1 MVATLS
7 IIRTYLINKYY
18 ASIILT
24 ANQLIRILKKLS
36 EQKVTF
42 DYFCVLTVAMI
53 YPENFENKIGFD
65 RIRKLLSEKC
75 LSPMGLEKIDEIEFS
90 DDFDILSS
98 KLSATYEFQQLL
110 QFEDFFPSEHYY
122 KISDFLNKIRIE
134 GTFPEVQE
142 VFDLKRSLETVKT
155 ILNFFRNKDTVKYP
169 VLRSMCSSVKTYPY
183 VLEATDRIIDKH
195 GSIKDSA
202 STRLKEIRADLT
214 AKGIQVTK
222 RLNVILRQAQSEGIV
237 DSDTTVSVRNGRGV
251 IPVSAYDKRK
261 IKGLIHDQSASGKT
275 VFIEPEEIVE
285 INNDIVELEY
295 EERREIVRILTTFAD
310 NIRPYIDDLV
320 EANLFLGEIDFI
332 RSKAILGNHLNSIKP
347 VVINKP
353 YISWRRAVHPL
364 LSLTF
369 EKTPG
374 RKVVPLEIVLDEK
387 NRILL
392 ISGPNAGGKSV
403 CLKTVGL
410 LQYMLQCGLT
420 IPVAEGSETGIFK
433 NILIDIGD
441 EQSIDN
447 DLSTYSSHLIN
458 MKFFIKN
465 GNEKTLILID
475 EFGTGTEPLLGGS
488 IAEAILGELNRK
500 KVFGVLTTHYTNL
513 KHYAS
518 LTDGIVNGAMA
529 FDNHLMQPLF
539 QLTIGK
545 PGSSFAFEIARKIGL
560 PEDILAEASGKAG
573 VKNIN
578 YDRHLK
584 DIARDKRYWESK
596 RQSIRQQEKR
606 MEELMAE
613 YEQELSGSK
622 TLRKEIIAKAKDEA
636 QQLLK
641 EANRMI
647 ENTIRQI
654 KESQAEK
661 EKTKDYRQQLEEFKN
676 IVVEETEPAETESE
690 EKIAELIS
698 KAKKIRIEPEVI
710 KKKPVK
716 LVATEQPLK
725 PGDAVRMIDT
735 QAAGEIITIKD
746 KMIQVETG
754 SLRFFVPI
762 DKIERITRSELKKSL
777 RANQVQRGNDP
788 ALVQRNITFKP
799 EIDIRGVRGEEAIN
813 QVRNLIDNALI
824 VQHRNLRI
832 LHGKGNGI
840 LRQLVREYLATVDVV
855 KSFRDEHIEF
865 GGSGITVVEMDF

>member
-1 MVATLS
+1 MSLLLS
-7 IIRTYLINKYY
+7 
-18 ASIILT
+18 
-24 ANQLIRILKKLS
+24 
-36 EQKVTF
+36 F
-42 DYFCVLTVAMI
+42 YFCLLSLFMI

-65 RIRKLLSEKC
+65 RIRSLLYERC
-75 LSPMGLEKIDEIEFS
+75 LSPMGLEKTDALEFT
-90 DDFDILSS
+90 DDFDSLLH
-98 KLSATYEFQQLL
+98 KLSATYEFQQIL
-110 QFEDFFPSEHYY
+110 QFEDFFPSENYY
-122 KISDFLNKIRIE
+122 QISDCLNKIRIE

-142 VFDLKRSLETVKT
+142 VFDLKRSLETVKN
-155 ILNFFRNKDTVKYP
+155 ILNFFRSKDSVKYP
-169 VLRSMCSSVKTYPY
+169 VLSAMCSSVKTYPY
-183 VLEATDRIIDKH
+183 VLDSIDRIIDKR
-195 GSIKDSA
+195 GVIKDSA
-202 STRLKEIRADLT
+202 STRLKEIRSELIG
-214 AKGIQVTK
+214 KSIQVSK
-222 RLNVILRQAQSEGIV
+222 RLNAILKQAQSDGIV
-237 DSDTTVSVRNGRGV
+237 DSDTSVSVRNGRGV

-295 EERREIVRILTTFAD
+295 EERREIVRILTAFAD
-310 NIRPYIDDLV
+310 NVRPYIDDMLESNV
-320 EANLFLGEIDFI
+320 FLGEIDFI
-332 RSKAILGNHLNSIKP
+332 RAKALLGNHLHSLKP
-347 VVINKP
+347 VIANKP
-353 YISWRRAVHPL
+353 FISWKRAIHPI

-369 EKTPG
+369 EKIPG
-374 RKVVPLEIVLDEK
+374 RKVVPLDIVLDERD
-387 NRILL
+387 RILL

-465 GNEKTLILID
+465 GNDKTLVLID
-475 EFGTGTEPLLGGS
+475 EFGTGTEPMLGGS
-488 IAEAILGELNRK
+488 IAEAILGEMNRK
-500 KVFGVLTTHYTNL
+500 KVFGVITTHYTNL
-513 KHYAS
+513 KHFAS
-518 LTDGIVNGAMA
+518 LTEGIINGAMS

-539 QLTIGK
+539 QLLIGK

-560 PEDILAEASGKAG
+560 PEEILAEASEKAG

-584 DIARDKRYWESK
+584 DIARDKRYWEMK

-606 MEELMAE
+606 LEELMAE
-613 YEQELSGSK
+613 YESELSGAK
-622 TLRKEIIAKAKDEA
+622 TLRKEIITRAKDEA

-641 EANRMI
+641 DSNRMI
-647 ENTIRQI
+647 ESTIRQI

-661 EKTKDYRQQLEEFKN
+661 VKTKDVRNQLEEFKSN
-676 IVVEETEPAETESE
+676 VVEETKPLETESE
-690 EKIAELIS
+690 GKIAVLS
-698 KAKKIRIEPEVI
+698 SRAKKIKMEPE
-710 KKKPVK
+710 PVK
-716 LVATEQPLK
+716 EKKVQIPLKEQPLK
-725 PGDAVRMIDT
+725 PGDSVRMIDT
-735 QAAGEIITIKD
+735 QAAGEVIEIKD
-746 KMIQVETG
+746 KMVQVETG
-754 SLRFFVPI
+754 SLRFFVPLN
-762 DKIERITRSELKKSL
+762 KIERISRAELKKSL
-777 RANQVQRGNDP
+777 RANQVISEKDP
-788 ALVQRNITFKP
+788 AIVRRNITFKP

-813 QVRNLIDNALI
+813 QVRELIDNALI

-840 LRQLVREYLATVDVV
+840 LRQLVRQYLDTVDVV
-855 KSFRDEHIEF
+855 KSFRDEHVEF

>member
-1 MVATLS
+1 LS
-7 IIRTYLINKYY
+7 
-18 ASIILT
+18 
-24 ANQLIRILKKLS
+24 
-36 EQKVTF
+36 
-42 DYFCVLTVAMI
+42 MI

-65 RIRKLLSEKC
+65 RIRILLSEKC
-75 LSPMGLEKIDEIEFS
+75 LSPMGQERVQSVKFIDN
-90 DDFDILSS
+90 FDSLSHQ
-98 KLSATYEFQQLL
+98 LSATYEFQQLL
-110 QFEDFFPSEHYY
+110 QFEEYFPSENYY
-122 KISDFLNKIRIE
+122 KISDCLTKIRIE

-142 VFDLKRSLETVKT
+142 VFDLRRSLETVRT
-155 ILNFFRNKDTVKYP
+155 ILNFFRSKDAVKYP
-169 VLRSMCSSVKTYPY
+169 VLQAMCGSVKTYPY
-183 VLEATDRIIDKH
+183 VLDAIDRIIDKR
-195 GSIKDSA
+195 GIIKDNA
-202 STRLKEIRADLT
+202 STRLKEIRADL
-214 AKGIQVTK
+214 AGKSIQVSK
-222 RLNVILRQAQSEGIV
+222 RLHSILKQAQSDGIV
-237 DSDTTVSVRNGRGV
+237 DSDTTASVRNGRGV
-251 IPVSAYDKRK
+251 IPVSSYDKRK

-285 INNDIVELEY
+285 LNNDIVELEY
-295 EERREIVRILTTFAD
+295 EEKREIVRILTALAD
-310 NIRPYIDDLV
+310 NIRPYIDDLL
-320 EANLFLGEIDFI
+320 ESNIFLGEIDFI
-332 RSKAILGNHLNSIKP
+332 RAKALFGNHFNSIKP
-347 VVINKP
+347 VLSNKP
-353 YISWRRAVHPL
+353 LLIWRRAVHPL

-369 EKTPG
+369 EKSTA
-374 RKVVPLEIVLDEK
+374 RKVVPLDMVLDDRD
-387 NRILL
+387 RILL

-458 MKFFIKN
+458 MKYFLKN
-465 GNEKTLILID
+465 GDENTLILID
-475 EFGTGTEPLLGGS
+475 EFGTGTEPMLGGS

-500 KVFGVLTTHYTNL
+500 KVYGVITTHYTNL
-513 KHYAS
+513 KHFAS

-545 PGSSFAFEIARKIGL
+545 PGSSFAFEIAKKIGL

-584 DIARDKRYWESK
+584 DIARDKRYWEGK
-596 RQSIRQQEKR
+596 RQSIRKQEKR
-606 MEELMAE
+606 LEELMAE
-613 YEQELSGSK
+613 YENELSGAK
-622 TLRKEIIAKAKDEA
+622 ALRKEIIAKAKDEA

-641 EANRMI
+641 ESNRII

-661 EKTKDYRQQLEEFKN
+661 EKTKDVRQELEEFKN
-676 IVVEETEPAETESE
+676 IVVEDTKPVQTETE
-690 EKIAELIS
+690 EKIAELSS
-698 KAKKIRIEPEVI
+698 KAKKIRLEPEAPKAKEVPEANRE
-710 KKKPVK
+710 K
-716 LVATEQPLK
+716 PLK

-735 QAAGEIITIKD
+735 QAAGEVVSIKG
-746 KMIQVETG
+746 KKAQIETG
-754 SLRFFVPI
+754 SIRFFTEI
-762 DKIERITRSELKKSL
+762 DKIERISRAELKKSL
-777 RANQVQRGNDP
+777 RSNQTYRENDP
-788 ALVQRNITFKP
+788 GLVQRNINFKP

-813 QVRNLIDNALI
+813 LVQELIDNALI
-824 VQHRNLRI
+824 VQHRHLRI

-840 LRQLVREYLATVDVV
+840 LRQLVRQYLDTVDVV
-855 KSFRDEHIEF
+855 KSFRDEHVEF